1 MKTTPFELASRGYII
16 KHFKSSFLLIDRN
29 IELKT
34 ELNDARFSLN
44 KSRHSPKNIVM
55 WEGYGLIDDNRKEKT
70 GWKKYSFSES
80 VWLDL
85 ILRLKKFGLHK
96 KTILPVIDMFCEN
109 NDKAKISKYPLL
121 DFYIKLIV
129 LEGKQVFL
137 LTDYR
142 ANSVLITKEQ
152 LDSVELTSNYEHEDM
167 VKINLNSLVNKLLE
181 ELPMELS
188 NNLHLSLN
196 N

>member
-1 MKTTPFELASRGYII
+1 MKTTSFELVSRDYLI
-16 KHFKSSFLLIDRN
+16 KHFKSSFLLIDSN
-29 IELKT
+29 IDLKT
-34 ELNDARFSLN
+34 ELNDSRFSLN

-85 ILRLKKFGLHK
+85 ILKLKKFGLHN
-96 KTILPVIDMFCEN
+96 KTLLPVIDMFCEN
-109 NDKAKISKYPLL
+109 NDNAKISKYPLL
-121 DFYIKLIV
+121 DFYIKLIA
-129 LEGKQVFL
+129 LEDKQVFF
-137 LTDYR
+137 LTDFR

-167 VKINLNSLVNKLLE
+167 LKINLSSIVKRLLE
-181 ELPMELS
+181 ELPIQI
-188 NNLHLSLN
+188 N
-196 N
+196 